1 VRLSED
7 VYARI
12 ESKKRDDETFSEA
25 IDRLIDDVSLLDLAE
40 EEPVIDKEKHHER
53 MERVE
58 EADRR
63 EQQEMLERMGIDT
76 E

>member
-1 VRLSED
+1 
-7 VYARI
+7 
-12 ESKKRDDETFSEA
+12 
-25 IDRLIDDVSLLDLAE
+25 
-40 EEPVIDKEKHHER
+40 VIDKEKHRER